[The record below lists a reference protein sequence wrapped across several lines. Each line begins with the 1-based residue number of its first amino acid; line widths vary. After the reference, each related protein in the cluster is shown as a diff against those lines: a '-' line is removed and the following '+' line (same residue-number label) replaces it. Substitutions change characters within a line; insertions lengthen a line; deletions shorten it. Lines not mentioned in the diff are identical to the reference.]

1 MDENEIDFLLKEL
14 DNENLRKF
22 QKHYSL
28 ILMYIVPMP

>member
-22 QKHYSL
+22 QKHSL